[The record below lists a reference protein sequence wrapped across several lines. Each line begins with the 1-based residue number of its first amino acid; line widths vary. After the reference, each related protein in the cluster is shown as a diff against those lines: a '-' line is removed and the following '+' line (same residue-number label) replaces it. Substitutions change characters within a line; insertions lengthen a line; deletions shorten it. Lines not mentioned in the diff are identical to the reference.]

1 MNTEQ
6 QACGHALKT
15 RPYQFLQVPE
25 GVEIVQCIQG
35 QFLTFAASIKNISS
49 EKWDNRRKFVY
60 SILNSK
66 SSG

>member
-49 EKWDNRRKFVY
+49 EK
-60 SILNSK
+60 
-66 SSG
+66 